1 MYPSACQRQRCGPTQ
16 VNARPI
22 GHLPRARVV
31 VLGAS
36 GNSGTSLLRALAYD
50 HQVSSVLAV
59 SRRRAALELPKT
71 DWAQA
76 DIAEDELTPL
86 FRGADAVVHLAWLI
100 QPSRDEQRL
109 WRTNVEGSTRL
120 FRAVAETGVPALAYA
135 SSVGAYAKGRR
146 MAGRREPADARH
158 PLELL
163 LAQQGRGRA
172 PTRPIRARASR
183 SEGGAGATWSDLQ
196 ARGGLGHPAP
206 VRRPVP
212 SEPAVAGLRRCL
224 SCTTSPGSLPGGAL

>member
-86 FRGADAVVHLAWLI
+86 FRG
-100 QPSRDEQRL
+100 
-109 WRTNVEGSTRL
+109 
-120 FRAVAETGVPALAYA
+120 
-135 SSVGAYAKGRR
+135 GRR
-146 MAGRREPADARH
+146 R
-158 PLELL
+158 
-163 LAQQGRGRA
+163 
-172 PTRPIRARASR
+172 RAS
-183 SEGGAGATWSDLQ
+183 GVVD
-196 ARGGLGHPAP
+196 
-206 VRRPVP
+206 
-212 SEPAVAGLRRCL
+212 PAVAGRTAPVADERRGVDPPFPRGRRDRRARARLRLVRRRL
-224 SCTTSPGSLPGGAL
+224 RQGPKDGGSTRAGRRTASARAFTRATRPRSSANSTDSSASIPVGGWCGCDLV